1 MAAAA
6 VNSSA
11 ASGVAGAQARLAA
24 ACEFAERAGLSSI
37 ASVLSPSVDP
47 ELLASAR
54 RVSSGS
60 RGGLWEKVVA
70 GAQSPYKSQEPPPAE
85 AESSQSPVEDAPPA
99 PVEDEPPAPA
109 EDEPPAPAEEEPPAP
124 AEAPAPPE
132 KFIPSESF
140 FGDTIKSG
148 DDTYEWRE
156 DGSQGR
162 GYYCGV
168 GADEEPHSAGAPAAW
183 QSMTSSGGITDDDD
197 DAQRHH

>member
-60 RGGLWEKVVA
+60 SGGLWEKVVA

-85 AESSQSPVEDAPPA
+85 AESSQSPVEDEPPAPVEDEPPA

-109 EDEPPAPAEEEPPAP
+109 EDEPPAPA
-124 AEAPAPPE
+124 
-132 KFIPSESF
+132 
-140 FGDTIKSG
+140 
-148 DDTYEWRE
+148 
-156 DGSQGR
+156 
-162 GYYCGV
+162 
-168 GADEEPHSAGAPAAW
+168 
-183 QSMTSSGGITDDDD
+183 
-197 DAQRHH
+197 

>member
-47 ELLASAR
+47 ELLASAP
-54 RVSSGS
+54 RVSSDGQ
-60 RGGLWEKVVA
+60 GLWEKVVA

-85 AESSQSPVEDAPPA
+85 AESSQSPVEDEPPAPVEDEPPA

-109 EDEPPAPAEEEPPAP
+109 EDEPPAPA
-124 AEAPAPPE
+124 
-132 KFIPSESF
+132 
-140 FGDTIKSG
+140 
-148 DDTYEWRE
+148 
-156 DGSQGR
+156 
-162 GYYCGV
+162 
-168 GADEEPHSAGAPAAW
+168 
-183 QSMTSSGGITDDDD
+183 
-197 DAQRHH
+197 